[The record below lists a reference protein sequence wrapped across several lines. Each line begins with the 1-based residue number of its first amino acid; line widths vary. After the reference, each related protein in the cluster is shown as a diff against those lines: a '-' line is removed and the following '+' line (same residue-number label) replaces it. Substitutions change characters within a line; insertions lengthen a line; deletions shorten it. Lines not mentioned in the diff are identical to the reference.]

1 MGYPTIG
8 FSYIGVS
15 RSVHHPAY
23 AELIALLLEARKGA
37 GLRQAEV
44 AQRLGRPQSF
54 VSKFEKGERRL
65 DVIELIALCNV
76 LGVSPLTILQKV
88 AATLEQP
95 VFPL

>member
-8 FSYIGVS
+8 FNYDRVT

-23 AELIALLLEARKGA
+23 AELLAFLVQARNAA

-44 AQRLGRPQSF
+44 AEMLGRPQSF

-65 DVIELIALCNV
+65 DVIELIALCRV
-76 LGVSPLTILQKV
+76 LGINPVEIVKRVSAILERTALPL
-88 AATLEQP
+88 
-95 VFPL
+95 